1 MSKLISVVTPLF
13 NEEDNVT
20 DLCDRIAAVMQSLPY
35 DYEHICIDN
44 CSRDRTAAL
53 LRERAAGDPRLKVII
68 NARNFGHIR
77 SPYHALLQAT
87 GDAAVI
93 IAGDLQDPP
102 ELIPEFVRK
111 WEEGFKSVMAVKPE
125 STESS
130 LMFFVRKAYYRMV
143 NRISDVPLVNNA
155 TGAGLYDRTVLDVLR
170 RINDPYPYGRGLICE
185 IGFPIATV
193 PFVQPRRTRGVTSQ
207 NFYTLYDL
215 AMLGITKH
223 SKVPLRLMTMFG
235 FGLSCLSLLAAF
247 GYLVAKLLFWDSFEL
262 GLAPVLI
269 GIFFFGAVQMFFLG
283 LLGEYIGAI
292 QTQVRNLPLV
302 VEAERINF
310 EDTPPPGVRGA
321 SLVRAPADATTD
333 PQG

>member
-1 MSKLISVVTPLF
+1 MSKRISVVTPLY
-13 NEEDNVT
+13 NEEENVIE
-20 DLCDRIAAVMQSLPY
+20 LCDRIAAVMQSLPY

-44 CSRDRTAAL
+44 CSLDRTAAV
-53 LRERAAGDPRLKVII
+53 LRERAAGDPRLKVIL

-77 SPYHALLQAT
+77 SPYYAMLQAS
-87 GDAAVI
+87 GDATVV

-102 ELIPEFVRK
+102 EMIPEFIRK
-111 WEEGFKSVMAVKPE
+111 WEEGSKMVMAVKPE
-125 STESS
+125 SAESG
-130 LMFFVRKAYYRMV
+130 LMTFARRLYYRIV
-143 NRISDVPLVNNA
+143 NRISDVPLVDNA
-155 TGAGLYDRTVLDVLR
+155 TGAGLYDRAVLEALR
-170 RINDPYPYGRGLICE
+170 RINDPYPYVRGLVCE

-193 PFVQPRRTRGVTSQ
+193 PFAQPRRMRGVTSQ

-223 SKVPLRLMTMFG
+223 SKVPLRLMAMSG
-235 FGLSCLSLLAAF
+235 LALSCLSLLVAF
-247 GYLVAKLLFWDSFEL
+247 GYLLAKLLFWDSFEL

-269 GIFFFGAVQMFFLG
+269 GMFFFGAMQLLFLG

-310 EDTPPPGVRGA
+310 DDSTTPGHPPR
-321 SLVRAPADATTD
+321 
-333 PQG
+333 

>member
-1 MSKLISVVTPLF
+1 MSKRISVVTPLF
-13 NEEDNVT
+13 NEEGNVVE
-20 DLCDRIAAVMQSLPY
+20 LCDRVATVMRLLPY

-44 CSRDRTAAL
+44 CSKDRTAAL
-53 LRERAAGDPRLKVII
+53 LRERAARDPRLKVII

-77 SPYHALLQAT
+77 SPYYALLQAS

-102 ELIPEFVRK
+102 ELIPEFIQK
-111 WEEGFKSVMAVKPE
+111 WEAGYKSVMAVKPE
-125 STESS
+125 SAESS
-130 LMFFVRKAYYRMV
+130 AMKSVRKLYYRIV
-143 NRISDVPLVNNA
+143 NRISDVPLVDNA
-155 TGAGLYDRTVLDVLR
+155 TGAGLYDRAVLDVLR
-170 RINDPYPYGRGLICE
+170 RIKDPYPYARGLICE
-185 IGFPIATV
+185 IGFPVATV
-193 PFVQPRRTRGVTSQ
+193 AFAQPRRTRGVTSQ

-235 FGLSCLSLLAAF
+235 FGLSCLSLLFAF

-269 GIFFFGAVQMFFLG
+269 GMFFFGAMQLLFLG
-283 LLGEYIGAI
+283 LLGEYIGTI

-310 EDTPPPGVRGA
+310 AGPAAPGEA
-321 SLVRAPADATTD
+321 
-333 PQG
+333 

>member
-1 MSKLISVVTPLF
+1 MSKRISVVTPLY
-13 NEEDNVT
+13 NEEENVIE
-20 DLCDRIAAVMQSLPY
+20 LCDRIAAVMQSLPY

-44 CSRDRTAAL
+44 CSLDRTAAV
-53 LRERAAGDPRLKVII
+53 LRERAAGDPRLKVIL

-77 SPYHALLQAT
+77 SPYYAMLQAS
-87 GDAAVI
+87 GDATVV

-102 ELIPEFVRK
+102 EMIPEFIRK
-111 WEEGFKSVMAVKPE
+111 WEEGSRMVMAVKPE
-125 STESS
+125 SAESG
-130 LMFFVRKAYYRMV
+130 LMTFARRLYYRIV
-143 NRISDVPLVNNA
+143 NRISDVPLVDNA
-155 TGAGLYDRTVLDVLR
+155 TGAGLYDRAVLEALR
-170 RINDPYPYGRGLICE
+170 RINDPYPYVRGLVCE

-193 PFVQPRRTRGVTSQ
+193 PFAQPRRMRGVTSQ

-223 SKVPLRLMTMFG
+223 SKVPLRLMAMSG
-235 FGLSCLSLLAAF
+235 LALSCLSLLVAF
-247 GYLVAKLLFWDSFEL
+247 GYLLAKLLFWDSFEL

-269 GIFFFGAVQMFFLG
+269 GMFFFGAMQLLFLG

-310 EDTPPPGVRGA
+310 DDSTTPGHPPR
-321 SLVRAPADATTD
+321 
-333 PQG
+333 